1 MKFPF
6 ATESFEK
13 SNIVIFGFYENKKE
27 EKILNL
33 LRKFS
38 YEVEPIDIKN
48 KKNYFEK
55 LKIFDYGNLKISYYD
70 KIFKVLSKLKEK
82 NPFNIFIPHLFS
94 LFSIGICKENDG
106 IIIFDAHAD
115 LKDIYE
121 NEKYSRAT
129 WLRRLIELIDE
140 KKVLIVGL
148 RSVDEEE
155 LNFLEENDIAFISSF
170 EIHKNLEKSLK
181 KIKKFQKKFEAIYI
195 SFDVDVVDP
204 SFIKTFYPEAFGL
217 NLFEI
222 YEILDNVKQKIRG
235 IDFCEFNLEKNDLT
249 YGKNLSYIL
258 FKLISLFKNN
268 F

>member
-6 ATESFEK
+6 ATENFEK
-13 SNIVIFGFYENKKE
+13 SNVVVFGFYEKRSE

-48 KKNYFEK
+48 KRNFFEN
-55 LKIFDYGNLKISYYD
+55 LKIFDSGNLKVCYYD
-70 KIFKVLSKLKEK
+70 KIFNVLSKLKEK
-82 NPFNIFIPHLFS
+82 SPFNIFIPHFFS
-94 LFSIGICKENDG
+94 FFSIRICKENDG

-115 LKDIYE
+115 IKNI
-121 NEKYSRAT
+121 NEKNNRAT

-140 KKVLIVGL
+140 EKILIVGL

-155 LNFLEENDIAFISSF
+155 LKFLEENSINYVSSF
-170 EIHKNLEKSLK
+170 EIHKNLRKSLK
-181 KIKKFQKKFEAIYI
+181 KIEKFQKNFEAIYI
-195 SFDVDVVDP
+195 SFDVDVIDP

-222 YEILDNVKQKIRG
+222 YEILDCIKQKIRG
-235 IDFCEFNLEKNDLT
+235 IDFCEFSLEKDDLT

-258 FKLISLFKNN
+258 FKLISLFKND